1 MNLNQL
7 RYFRTLADEKQYTK
21 AASKL
26 FISQPSLSNSMKSFE
41 EEFDNK
47 LFERQGHHVVLTGFG
62 KMIYATV
69 CKSLDT
75 LDQGIIDANQRVSK
89 ESDTVRVACLPTAFA
104 TMLPKIIQDFKTTT
118 PKTSHFILFSKA
130 SIPILTGLQDGKYD
144 IGITSNKKGNNNLH
158 FIPFYTEDIIVLV
171 PKNHPL
177 AKYHKLDLEQLN
189 NHNIITYSTDIPIG
203 ETIKN
208 EITSQIYST
217 HIDTNQI
224 DEVGIAGL
232 VASGQGIGVCADT
245 SFLLPF
251 DLIKVPLNI
260 SSNIRIVYIAY
271 NSAHQQTKLMKSFLS
286 FISAYNL
293 KTIPQPT

>member
-189 NHNIITYSTDIPIG
+189 NHNIITYSP
-203 ETIKN
+203 N
-208 EITSQIYST
+208 YSY
-217 HIDTNQI
+217 
-224 DEVGIAGL
+224 EV
-232 VASGQGIGVCADT
+232 
-245 SFLLPF
+245 
-251 DLIKVPLNI
+251 
-260 SSNIRIVYIAY
+260 
-271 NSAHQQTKLMKSFLS
+271 
-286 FISAYNL
+286 
-293 KTIPQPT
+293 